1 MNTGKIFEQDFK
13 ESCKHQNLW
22 CWRIRDS
29 YVSAKAV
36 DANAY
41 IPCQPADFLVKL
53 NENIFFCEL
62 KYTEKK
68 YITIEHDNVK
78 GMIKKT
84 QIDQM
89 KALQA
94 KDVFGV
100 LFLSFSECTY
110 AMSIDNFLWCM
121 GETGKHSI
129 SPIDVV
135 QHGRLNVPDAIL
147 RTHKRY
153 DVKTVLTKIVDLK
166 D

>member
-1 MNTGKIFEQDFK
+1 M
-13 ESCKHQNLW
+13 
-22 CWRIRDS
+22 
-29 YVSAKAV
+29 
-36 DANAY
+36 
-41 IPCQPADFLVKL
+41 VKL

-62 KYTEKK
+62 KNTEKK

-94 KDVFGV
+94 EDVFGV
-100 LFLSFSECTY
+100 LFLSFAECTY
-110 AMSIDNFLWCM
+110 AMSIDNLLWCV

-135 QHGRLNVPDAIL
+135 QHGRLNVPDALL
-147 RTHKRY
+147 RTHRRY
-153 DVKTVLTKIVDLK
+153 DIKTVLTKITTCAIK
-166 D
+166 EPS